1 VLGAVIAR
9 VAGEPLPDAVRRLV
23 TAPLGMA
30 DTGFSVT
37 DPMRLAVPYAD
48 AQPASI
54 RMGEPQLVSFRGLGL
69 VRFSPTR
76 VFDPAQFPSG
86 GAGMVGSAD
95 DLIRF
100 LEALCTGGGPI
111 LQPATAGRMTTNRIG
126 ALPLPTLPG
135 WGFGYGCT
143 TLEDR
148 ATAKTPQSAGTW
160 AFTSAYGHS
169 YFVDPERQLSVVA
182 LTNTA
187 LEGGFGTFV
196 LAIRNA
202 VYG

>member
-1 VLGAVIAR
+1 
-9 VAGEPLPDAVRRLV
+9 
-23 TAPLGMA
+23 
-30 DTGFSVT
+30 
-37 DPMRLAVPYAD
+37 
-48 AQPASI
+48 
-54 RMGEPQLVSFRGLGL
+54 MGEPQLVSFRGLSL
-69 VRFSPTR
+69 VRFSPSR

-95 DLIRF
+95 DLVRF
-100 LEALCTGGGPI
+100 LEALRTGGGPI

-126 ALPLPTLPG
+126 ALPLPALPG
-135 WGFGYGCT
+135 WGLGYGCT

-148 ATAKTPQSAGTW
+148 ATAKSPQSAATW

-169 YFVDPERQLSVVA
+169 YFVDPKQQLSVVA

-187 LEGGFGTFV
+187 LEGGFGAV
-196 LAIRNA
+196 VPAIRNA